1 MLTHL
6 LDYWLLSLEIQGA
19 VSFECVPFQIRG
31 VAALED
37 KSLAKYTN
45 CTARTVPLA
54 EHKFDLPEGEVM
66 ALVTQ
71 KAGLKIITI
80 NLWYLVPWESLVD
93 GKVMVLHGPLWGVV
107 GMLKTQNGNQCVVT
121 FTVDNESQDMEFVQK

>member
-54 EHKFDLPEGEVM
+54 ERKFDPPEGEVM
-66 ALVTQ
+66 VSVAR
-71 KAGLKIITI
+71 KAGPKIMTI
-80 NLWYLVPWESLVD
+80 NPRYLVPWEPLVD
-93 GKVMVLHGPLWGVV
+93 GKVMVLRGP
-107 GMLKTQNGNQCVVT
+107 
-121 FTVDNESQDMEFVQK
+121 